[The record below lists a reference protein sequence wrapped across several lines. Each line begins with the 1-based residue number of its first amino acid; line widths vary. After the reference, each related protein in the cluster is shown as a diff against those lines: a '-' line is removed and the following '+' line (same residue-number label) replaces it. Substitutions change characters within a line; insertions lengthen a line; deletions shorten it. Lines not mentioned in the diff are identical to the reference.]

1 MNQLT
6 RVFEGHNVRIVGN
19 QDNPLFVL
27 SDVCKILEIGNPSD
41 VKNRLDQDVVSIE
54 TLETVGGRQKM
65 TVINE
70 DGLYD
75 VIIDSRKPEAKRF
88 RKWITGE
95 VLPAIRQDGGY
106 IAATSEETP
115 EEIMARALI
124 LAQATIERKE
134 KETEEAIEGKR
145 RVEAE
150 KQALLHSGK
159 LYTSTELAKE
169 LGLRSANEF
178 NRMLDENKVQYKVN
192 GTWVLTARYAD
203 KGYTSIK
210 QIVLDN
216 GRTVYDRKW
225 TGAGRDFLINKFSK
239 GSVV

>member
-6 RVFEGHNVRIVGN
+6 KVFGKHKVRIVGTE
-19 QDNPLFVL
+19 DNPLFVL
-27 SDVCKILEIGNPSD
+27 RDVCDVLFIKHTQPVVQRIGGD
-41 VKNRLDQDVVSIE
+41 VFSKYTIQTASGMQE
-54 TLETVGGRQKM
+54 M
-65 TVINE
+65 TVVDE

-75 VIIDSRKPEAKRF
+75 IILDSRKPEAKRF
-88 RKWITGE
+88 RKWITSE
-95 VLPAIRQDGGY
+95 VLPSIRRDGGY

-124 LAQATIERKE
+124 VAKSTIDRIKAE
-134 KETEEAIEGKR
+134 KE

-169 LGLRSANEF
+169 LGLRSANEL
-178 NRMLDENKVQYKVN
+178 NRLLEEKKVQYKVN

-203 KGYTSIK
+203 KEYTSIK

-225 TGAGRDFLINKFSK
+225 TGAGRDFLINKFGK
-239 GSVV
+239 GGVV

>member
-6 RVFEGHNVRIVGN
+6 KVFEGHNVRVVGTEEE
-19 QDNPLFVL
+19 PLFVL
-27 SDVCKILEIGNPSD
+27 RDVCD
-41 VKNRLDQDVVSIE
+41 VLLIKHTQPVVQRIKGDVFSKYSIQTSSGVQE
-54 TLETVGGRQKM
+54 M
-65 TVINE
+65 TVVNE

-75 VIIDSRKPEAKRF
+75 IIMDSRKPEAKRF
-88 RKWITGE
+88 RKWVTSE
-95 VLPAIRQDGGY
+95 VLPSIRKDGGY

-124 LAQATIERKE
+124 VAKTTIDRIQTERDR
-134 KETEEAIEGKR
+134 I
-145 RVEAE
+145 EAE

-178 NRMLDENKVQYKVN
+178 NKLLEERKIQYKVN

-203 KGYTSIK
+203 KEYTSIK

-225 TGAGRDFLINKFSK
+225 TGAGRDFLINKFAR
-239 GSVV
+239 GSVVK

>member
-6 RVFEGHNVRIVGN
+6 KTFEGHNVRIVGTE
-19 QDNPLFVL
+19 DNPLFVL
-27 SDVCKILEIGNPSD
+27 SDVCKILEIGNSSD
-41 VKNRLDQDVVSIE
+41 VKSRLDEGVVSIE

-75 VIIDSRKPEAKRF
+75 VVLDSRKPEAKRF
-88 RKWITGE
+88 RKWITSE
-95 VLPAIRQDGGY
+95 VLPAIRKDGGY

-124 LAQATIERKE
+124 VAKSTIDRIKAE
-134 KETEEAIEGKR
+134 KA

-178 NRMLDENKVQYKVN
+178 NKLLEERKIQYKVN

-203 KGYTSIK
+203 KEYTSIK

-225 TGAGRDFLINKFSK
+225 TGAGRDFLINKFAR
-239 GSVV
+239 GSVVK